1 MTSDLK
7 IKRTA
12 SWRAILAAG
21 LLLAASSPR
30 AELTGRFFFAPQ
42 ERAALDGLRHNIA
55 APGVSAASGPITVNG
70 LVTSSRG
77 TRTVWINGVPQHES
91 GQITAMKKKGSAGE
105 ITIRIPGSERQRRLK
120 AGQTLTPGN
129 GEIREGYQ
137 SIAPDTPSSTTPG
150 GADSLRK

>member
-7 IKRTA
+7 IKRAA
-12 SWRAILAAG
+12 SWRAILAAS

-30 AELTGRFFFAPQ
+30 AELAGRFFFAPQ

-55 APGVSAASGPITVNG
+55 APGVSATSGPITVNG

-91 GQITAMKKKGSAGE
+91 GQITAMKKKGATGE

-120 AGQTLTPGN
+120 AGQTLAPGS
-129 GEIREGYQ
+129 GKVHEGYQ
-137 SIAPDTPSSTTPG
+137 RAAPDAASSTAPG
-150 GADSLRK
+150 GADGRKE

>member
-7 IKRTA
+7 MKRAA

-21 LLLAASSPR
+21 LLLAANSPR

-55 APGVSAASGPITVNG
+55 APGVSAAGGPITVNG

-77 TRTVWINGVPQHES
+77 ARTVWINGVPQHES
-91 GQITAMKKKGSAGE
+91 GQITATKNKGSAGE

-120 AGQTLTPGN
+120 AGQTLAPGN

-137 SIAPDTPSSTTPG
+137 PVTPDTPSSTTPN
-150 GADSLRK
+150 DTNSLKE